1 MVSREGEVSKMI
13 LVSGHPLLAPAA
25 IDAVKQWKYQPF
37 LLNGQ
42 PLEVDTE
49 VVVNFRLESS
59 EGYADDV
66 APPPG
71 LPPVTGVV
79 GDSPGGISGDQT
91 DRVTPGI
98 ISPVPVGTPTIAVPQ
113 RVRVAQGVTQGLL
126 VSRVDPEYPPEARR
140 GRIEGTVVLHAIIS
154 KTGDIDSVEVV
165 SGHPALAPAAIEAV
179 KQWKYK
185 SYLLNGKPVAV
196 DTQIL
201 VNFTLSGN

>member
-1 MVSREGEVSKMI
+1 MLGAGLTLAAQQQPESK
-13 LVSGHPLLAPAA
+13 G
-25 IDAVKQWKYQPF
+25 
-37 LLNGQ
+37 
-42 PLEVDTE
+42 
-49 VVVNFRLESS
+49 
-59 EGYADDV
+59 V
-66 APPPG
+66 ASDIAPPG
-71 LPPVTGVV
+71 LPSVTSIVEAGA
-79 GDSPGGISGDQT
+79 GGTPGGLT
-91 DRVTPGI
+91 DGTIGWI
-98 ISPVPVGTPTIAVPQ
+98 INSAQVVKPRIAAPQ
-113 RVRVAQGVTQGLL
+113 RVRVAQGITQGLL

-185 SYLLNGKPVAV
+185 PYLLNGKPVAV